1 MCKGEKKTALSAQM
15 LHFVGL
21 TLILGLGGGLAAVF
35 GKRRFAGILWAMLG
49 AGSMGAA
56 FARST
61 RETLRF
67 DQLHP
72 LSEQETYFLATHLPF
87 LVIGLLMLYINPRGN
102 HSVLSN

>member
-1 MCKGEKKTALSAQM
+1 MPEEERKKAFAQM

-21 TLILGLGGGLAAVF
+21 TLILGFGGGLAAVF
-35 GKRRFAGILWAMLG
+35 GKRRLAGILWAGLG

-67 DQLHP
+67 DKLHP
-72 LSEQETYFLATHLPF
+72 LSEQETFFLATHLPF
-87 LVIGLLMLYINPRGN
+87 LVIGVLMLYINPRKDPD
-102 HSVLSN
+102 VLSN